1 MPRYTLSVC
10 VCVCVC
16 VFPVVFDRSHCPN
29 ILSCVFGLALA
40 CFQGSWPT
48 VDHSGWSVGP
58 GMAAH
63 RDDDDLLFPGIEL
76 ELNYVH
82 MSDTFG
88 SYPQG
93 SGFRPWGSHFTA
105 YATRGPLMT
114 ACPVSAILRPSRS
127 EAAGPLT
134 SLQRVIREAC
144 KNLPPAG
151 SALGSPTGS
160 CEPR

>member
-1 MPRYTLSVC
+1 MPRYTLSVCVC

-76 ELNYVH
+76 CTYERH
-82 MSDTFG
+82 
-88 SYPQG
+88 
-93 SGFRPWGSHFTA
+93 FRI
-105 YATRGPLMT
+105 L
-114 ACPVSAILRPSRS
+114 SAGL
-127 EAAGPLT
+127 G
-134 SLQRVIREAC
+134 LQ
-144 KNLPPAG
+144 
-151 SALGSPTGS
+151 ALGITLHSL
-160 CEPR
+160 RH